1 GLIIKSGYIVAE
13 WGEPA
18 RIDMAF
24 SVTKSFLSA
33 TAAVALDK
41 KLIRSFEDRI
51 TDYWTPTLVY
61 EPGRRFDRGENFGRP
76 TFLEPF
82 ESENNKR
89 IT

>member
-1 GLIIKSGYIVAE
+1 IAFAIANESKTPRNLELAHFQTFGREPFGEPVGPFRERGPASGLIIKSGYIVAE

-41 KLIRSFEDRI
+41 KLIR
-51 TDYWTPTLVY
+51 
-61 EPGRRFDRGENFGRP
+61 
-76 TFLEPF
+76 
-82 ESENNKR
+82 
-89 IT
+89 